1 MFLLIRL
8 EVKRLQIVVSL
19 WPHAMQS
26 FKTKLEQIYF
36 KFYWKLIV
44 IACTSPCQTND
55 IKSRGGT
62 LGNFWVGMCRWDP
75 GTLSLYQS

>member
-44 IACTSPCQTND
+44 IACTSPCQTNG
-55 IKSRGGT
+55 IKSRKG
-62 LGNFWVGMCRWDP
+62 VP
-75 GTLSLYQS
+75 